1 MVTTMPA
8 PATARRASTSKMKVL
23 LVNPPLTLH
32 KLWGKFEKVANV
44 IPPLG
49 IGYIA
54 AVAEQ
59 AGFDVEIIDGVPLQL
74 PYPKLEEMIVAK
86 RPAVVGITSTILSHR
101 ESGATAEIV
110 KRRLPDAI
118 VIAGGPHITTCPEMA
133 MRDANYDLVALGEGE
148 QTFLEVCR
156 VVESGSRDFSRVKG
170 LVYRDG
176 GEIHYTA
183 PRGNVMDLDEL
194 PLPARHLF
202 PPLTAYNPLPA
213 SWRLWP
219 PVHLFTSRGCPF
231 ACSFCDRSVVGKKFR
246 AKSAPRVLEEIE
258 DCLGRHGAR
267 EIRFFD
273 DTFTIDRERATEVAE
288 GILKRGWTFPWT
300 VRTRVDMIDKEMLAL
315 FKRAGCWQILF
326 GLESGDE
333 AMLQALDKGVTI
345 ADNVRAM
352 EWAEDVG
359 MAVRADFIIGAPGET
374 RETIR
379 KTIDFAKR
387 FKSLQVANFNL
398 FTPFLGTEFGRVLR
412 EKGEVL
418 HEDYEYYRVAIDP
431 KNVKL
436 SYVADGFTEKEIVS
450 WVMRA
455 NREFYLR
462 PSYIWRQM
470 RSVRS
475 LADVLRYARAFRCAV
490 GFSSH

>member
-1 MVTTMPA
+1 MG
-8 PATARRASTSKMKVL
+8 MKVL

-32 KLWGKFEKVANV
+32 KLWGTFEKVANV

-54 AVAEQ
+54 AVAEK
-59 AGFDVEIIDGVPLQL
+59 AGFDVEIIDGVPLQI
-74 PYPKLEEMIVAK
+74 PYPELERRIVAA
-86 RPAVVGITSTILSHR
+86 RPAVVGITSTILSAR
-101 ESGATAEIV
+101 ESAATAQRV
-110 KRRLPDAI
+110 KRRLPDAL
-118 VIAGGPHITTCPEMA
+118 VIAGGPHITSCPELA
-133 MRDANYDLVALGEGE
+133 MREPSYDCVALGEGE
-148 QTFLEVCR
+148 YTFLEVCQA
-156 VVESGSRDFSRVKG
+156 VERGSSDLSRIKG
-170 LVYRDG
+170 LVYREG
-176 GEIHYTA
+176 GEIRYSA
-183 PRGNVMDLDEL
+183 PRGNIMDLDEL

-202 PPLTAYNPLPA
+202 PPLAAYKPLPA
-213 SWRLWP
+213 SWRRWP

-246 AKSAPRVLEEIE
+246 AKSAPRVLEEIRE
-258 DCLGRHGAR
+258 CLERHGAR

-273 DTFTIDRERATEVAE
+273 DTFTIDRDRAMQVAE
-288 GILKRGWTFPWT
+288 GILRRGWGFPWT

-333 AMLQALDKGVTI
+333 RMLRALDKGVSME
-345 ADNVRAM
+345 DNIRAM
-352 EWAEDVG
+352 EWAEEVG

-387 FKSLQVANFNL
+387 YKALEVANFNL

-418 HEDYEYYRVAIDP
+418 HEDYEFYRVAIDP
-431 KNVKL
+431 RHVKL
-436 SYVADGFTEKEIVS
+436 SYVADGFTEKEIVG

-462 PSYIWRQM
+462 PSYILRQL
-470 RSVRS
+470 RGVRS
-475 LADVLRYARAFRCAV
+475 LQDVWRYFRAFRCAL
-490 GFSSH
+490 GFSTH

>member
-1 MVTTMPA
+1 MG
-8 PATARRASTSKMKVL
+8 MKVL

-59 AGFDVEIIDGVPLQL
+59 AGFDVEIIDGVPLQI

-86 RPAVVGITSTILSHR
+86 QPRVVGITSTILSSR
-101 ESGATAEIV
+101 EAATTAEIV
-110 KRRLPDAI
+110 KRRLPDA
-118 VIAGGPHITTCPEMA
+118 VCVGGGPHITSVPEVA
-133 MRDANYDLVALGEGE
+133 MRDPYDAVALGEGE
-148 QTFLEVCR
+148 YTFLEVCQL
-156 VVESGSRDFSRVKG
+156 VANGSRDFSSVKG
-170 LVYRDG
+170 LVYRLDG
-176 GEIHYTA
+176 DVKYTA
-183 PRGNVMDLDEL
+183 PRGNIMDLDEL

-231 ACSFCDRSVVGKKFR
+231 ACNFCDRTVVGKKFR
-246 AKSAPRVLEEIE
+246 AKSAGRVLEEIE
-258 DCLGRHGAR
+258 DCLTRHGAR

-273 DTFTIDRERATEVAE
+273 DTFTIDRERAAGVAE
-288 GILKRGWTFPWT
+288 GILRRGWTFPWT
-300 VRTRVDMIDKEMLAL
+300 VRTRVDMIDKELLAL

-333 AMLQALDKGVTI
+333 RMLRALDKGVCME
-345 ADNVRAM
+345 DNIRAM
-352 EWAEDVG
+352 EWAEEVG

-374 RETIR
+374 RESIR

-387 FKSLQVANFNL
+387 FRALQVANFNM

-412 EKGEVL
+412 EQGKVV
-418 HEDYEYYRVAIDP
+418 HEDYDFYRVAIDP
-431 KNVKL
+431 RQAKL
-436 SYVADGFTEKEIVS
+436 AYVTEGFTEQEIVA

-455 NREFYLR
+455 NREFYFR
-462 PSYIWRQM
+462 PSYILRQLA
-470 RSVRS
+470 SVRS
-475 LADVLRYARAFRCAV
+475 MRDIVRYLRAFRCAV
-490 GFSSH
+490 GFSTH